1 MRNIGVDEH
10 YHVLNRGS
18 DKQTI
23 FRDRRDW
30 IRFLFLILHF
40 QSPSINFP
48 QLGRSVSHFVKT
60 QSFDIDDEVLEKI
73 AADRAVEL
81 VAFALIPNHFHL
93 ILREVK
99 EGGIAR
105 YMQRAEGAYAKYF
118 NTKYE
123 RVGHL
128 FQGSYKSVHVGDND
142 QLLYLSAYIHR
153 NPRELKDWKGKE
165 FDYPWSSFQDYIN
178 GGRWGNLLVSSIIF
192 DQFNGGDDYKKFVG
206 SSGAKDLDEELVLE

>member
-81 VAFALIPNHFHL
+81 
-93 ILREVK
+93 
-99 EGGIAR
+99 
-105 YMQRAEGAYAKYF
+105 GAYAKYF

-178 GGRWGNLLVSSIIF
+178 G
-192 DQFNGGDDYKKFVG
+192 
-206 SSGAKDLDEELVLE
+206 